1 MDTIKANKKL
11 AKPIREIFSERLR
24 KGRPVRVNIKGS
36 CMRPFIKKSD
46 IVTVKPIKFELTKVG
61 DIVVYSRSPEN
72 DFTVHR
78 LIRKR
83 KDKEG
88 REYLFTKADAN
99 IHGDDP
105 VYPEDFYGKV
115 ATIRRRHGRIINL
128 ETKSN
133 RLFAY
138 FLAYLSWAWAIL
150 KEAIIYPSH
159 FLKRVRKKVRKCF
172 LINSK

>member
-11 AKPIREIFSERLR
+11 AKPIGEIFIERLR
-24 KGRPVRVNIKGS
+24 RGQPVRVNIKGS
-36 CMRPFIKKSD
+36 CMHPFIKKSD
-46 IVTVKPIKFELTKVG
+46 IVTVKPIKFEQTKVG

-83 KDKEG
+83 KDRAG
-88 REYLFTKADAN
+88 REYLFTKGDAS
-99 IHGDDP
+99 IHGDFP

-115 ATIRRRHGRIINL
+115 VTIRRRHGRIINL
-128 ETKSN
+128 ETKFN

-138 FLAYLSWAWAIL
+138 PIAYLSWAWAAL
-150 KEAIIYPSH
+150 REAIFYPSQ
-159 FLKRVRKKVRKCF
+159 FLKRVQKYF
-172 LINSK
+172 FH